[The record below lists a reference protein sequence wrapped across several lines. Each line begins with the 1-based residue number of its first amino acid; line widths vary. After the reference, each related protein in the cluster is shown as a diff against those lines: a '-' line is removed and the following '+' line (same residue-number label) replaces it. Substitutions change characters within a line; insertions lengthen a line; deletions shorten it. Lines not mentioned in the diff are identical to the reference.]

1 MKVTY
6 ELKSGTLTFELG
18 DDDICE
24 FIADMLYDEAKIW
37 KDIPRT
43 EFVAR
48 MTDALYRNSD
58 GYELAKAFGLSEL
71 NDEMAEYF
79 EYELLDED
87 ERREWNGERGY
98 DCDDKGE

>member
-1 MKVTY
+1 MKVVC
-6 ELKSGTLTFELG
+6 ELENRTLEFELTG
-18 DDDICE
+18 KQICE
-24 FIADMLYDEAKIW
+24 FIADDLYETSQAW
-37 KDIPRT
+37 KDTPRK

-48 MTDALYRNSD
+48 MTEALYRNTDS
-58 GYELAKAFGLSEL
+58 YQLAKAYGLDEL

-79 EYELLDED
+79 EYEFLDKD